1 MCMAKRLMNNLIS
14 DLTGLFI
21 LKIVKLREIAGI

>member
-1 MCMAKRLMNNLIS
+1 MCMAKRLMNSLIS

-21 LKIVKLREIAGI
+21 PKIVKLREIAEI